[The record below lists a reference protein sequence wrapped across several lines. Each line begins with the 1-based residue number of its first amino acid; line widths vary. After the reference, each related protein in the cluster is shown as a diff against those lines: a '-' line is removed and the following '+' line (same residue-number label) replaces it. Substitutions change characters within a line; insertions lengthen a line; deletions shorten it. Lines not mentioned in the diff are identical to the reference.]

1 MSGFVNGAGAREW
14 GAIGKALIE
23 AEPEGFVKIVSDARS
38 GPVLGVHAVGRHV
51 TELIS
56 EGVFAGLVEG
66 IAREMAMAV
75 HAHPTLAEGFGEATM
90 DVDELAIIP

>member
-14 GAIGKALIE
+14 GAIGKAVIE
-23 AEPEGFVKIVSDARS
+23 GGPQGFVKSVSDARS

-56 EGVFAGLVEG
+56 EGVFARLVEG
-66 IAREMAMAV
+66 TAQEMAMAV
-75 HAHPTLAEGFGEATM
+75 HAHPTLTEDFGEAAM
-90 DVDELAIIP
+90 VVDEPAINY